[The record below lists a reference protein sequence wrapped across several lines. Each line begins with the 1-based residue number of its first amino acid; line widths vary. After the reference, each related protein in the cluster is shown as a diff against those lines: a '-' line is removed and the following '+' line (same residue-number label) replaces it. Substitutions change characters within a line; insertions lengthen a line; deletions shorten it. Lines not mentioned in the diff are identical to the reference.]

1 MMHRLCASLRSAPAA
16 VVLVC
21 VAILSLAAP
30 ALAGVHY
37 KADTVITGSQTSRTS
52 VEAWVDGPKAKILFT
67 ESDQPMMG
75 RNDYLL
81 TTDGGKTLYLVDPE
95 ERTYMEWNLEGMLA
109 AVGSAMESM
118 KGLVNLEFSDA
129 RVEKLAEEPGGEVL
143 GYPTTHYRYRTSY
156 TTNVKIMGMKRSS
169 STETVQDVWTT
180 DAFDEVGLGVW
191 LRNEPPATGIEGLD
205 ELIAGEMDKVTGLPL
220 KSRSVSTTT
229 GQKGKQQ
236 GSSTTETEVTLI
248 EEVSVPGETFEI
260 PAGYTRQE
268 MVPEE
273 EEDGNP
279 FGRFLKGDG
288 R

>member
-1 MMHRLCASLRSAPAA
+1 MMHRLHKSLRF
-16 VVLVC
+16 
-21 VAILSLAAP
+21 LSLSLVLALLAVSP

-37 KADTVITGSQTSRTS
+37 KADTVTSGSQSGRTS
-52 VEAWVDGPKAKILFT
+52 VEAWVDGPKAKIVFT

-75 RNDYLL
+75 RNDYLV
-81 TTDGGKTLYLVDPE
+81 TTDGGKTLYLVDPDE
-95 ERTYMEWNLEGMLA
+95 ETYMEWNLEGMLA
-109 AVGSAMESM
+109 TVGSAMESM

-129 RVEKLAEEPGGEVL
+129 NVEKLAEEPGGEIL

-156 TTNVKIMGMKRSS
+156 TTSVKVMGMKRAS

-180 DAFDEVGLGVW
+180 GAFDAAALGVW

-205 ELIAGEMDKVTGLPL
+205 ELIAAEMDKVTGLPL
-220 KSRSVSTTT
+220 KSVSVSTTT
-229 GQKGKQQ
+229 GQKGKRQ
-236 GSSTTETEVTLI
+236 GSATTETEVTLI
-248 EEVSVPGETFEI
+248 EEVSVPAETFEI

-268 MVPEE
+268 MMPEE
-273 EEDGNP
+273 EESSSP